1 MSSLARIQLPT
12 DKDEL
17 TEIWGALPGLGTA
30 VSRLAEQVYAYEKS
44 SLTARERECAR
55 MRVAQI
61 NDCPICLGWRIPSLS
76 QQGVDEE
83 LYAHVSEYRG
93 SSAYS
98 VREKLCIEYVER
110 FILDHHNMGDE
121 FWERMRA
128 QFKDLEI
135 LDLGITVGHLLAF
148 GRLTAVLR
156 LGQGACSIKTLS
168 G

>member
-1 MSSLARIQLPT
+1 MNSVARIQLPT

-83 LYAHVSEYRG
+83 LYAHVSEYRFG
-93 SSAYS
+93 LIAPTEPRQGMRTRELSLRHSARADRRFRES
-98 VREKLCIEYVER
+98 VRERKIGEPDRALGSLCQKLGV
-110 FILDHHNMGDE
+110 GG
-121 FWERMRA
+121 
-128 QFKDLEI
+128 EI
-135 LDLGITVGHLLAF
+135 
-148 GRLTAVLR
+148 
-156 LGQGACSIKTLS
+156 
-168 G
+168 